1 MKIKEL
7 RQLPFR
13 KWDEVKSYKSIIVIP
28 SGQKHDSGW
37 ALMYIIGLDEDN
49 EPIEIAAACDDI
61 CWKIPT
67 SMSYDF
73 RNDMYYP
80 SGALRYWSNKYC
92 FEVGISLSST
102 NITLISK

>member
-13 KWDEVKSYKSIIVIP
+13 KSDEVKSYKSIIVIP
-28 SGQKHDSGW
+28 SGQKHDSGF
-37 ALMYIIGLDEDN
+37 ALMYIIGLEN

-67 SMSYDF
+67 LMNYDF

-80 SGALRYWSNKYC
+80 SGALRYWSNRYR
-92 FEVGISLSST
+92 FEVGASLSST
-102 NITLISK
+102 NITLTTK